1 MRERDYVIKYCTIAE
16 VEKEYGI
23 PKGVFHSM
31 EGRIYRQDKIV
42 AVVPN
47 EGDEV
52 VRLYYDINRYEYRQW
67 KKEHKKD

>member
-23 PKGVFHSM
+23 PKGVFHDM

-47 EGDEV
+47 DGDEG
-52 VRLYYDINRYEYRQW
+52 VRL
-67 KKEHKKD
+67 